1 AVVAGGTSAN
11 GMLQVVALRAP
22 EMNSGS
28 SASRHRISFMV
39 RAPPDLVTP
48 VGHDIFIGS
57 RASGSGRM
65 KISVPCERTKSTIG
79 VSSQAGHKKTRQRR
93 VVGGV
98 AGKEKARARRASHG
112 CRNELGRPV

>member
-1 AVVAGGTSAN
+1 AVVAGGTSAH
-11 GMLQVVALRAP
+11 GMLQLGALRAP
-22 EMNSGS
+22 QMNSGS
-28 SASRHRISFMV
+28 PASRHRISFMV

-79 VSSQAGHKKTRQRR
+79 VSSQAGHKKTRQRA
-93 VVGGV
+93 GGRGCC
-98 AGKEKARARRASHG
+98 GKRKSPR
-112 CRNELGRPV
+112 